1 MVKSR
6 MKSGSFIY
14 VDHALERMLERGIP
28 RERIQDVIQNPVSTY
43 SGKAGINRKVAEKSF
58 QGRILKVI
66 YAEKPEGILVI
77 TAMWKG
83 E

>member
-1 MVKSR
+1 
-6 MKSGSFIY
+6 MKSESFIY

-28 RERIQDVIQNPVSTY
+28 REKIQDAIQNPDSTY
-43 SGKAGINRKVAEKSF
+43 PGKAGINRKVIEKSF